1 MAASSRPPPPRLL
14 DLDLTI
20 VSAKHL
26 KNVNWRNGDL
36 KPYAVFWVNPD
47 RRLSTRSD
55 DSGSTRPVWN
65 ERFTLP
71 LAVPLY
77 DAVLTLEIFHSKPS
91 ETPKPLVGT
100 LRVEL
105 KELPDP
111 EDGSKIRTFSVLRTS
126 GRPQGKIRVK
136 LGIRER
142 PLAPPHD
149 YHFAPPSYY
158 YTNTPPPPRYS
169 PYVSL
174 PPPPPPQ
181 AASPPPPPP
190 PPQPSASSP
199 PPPSYSS
206 IPDAY
211 SPYFSSH
218 YYSSPPPPMP
228 PRPFFERS
236 YGYGTPSAPV
246 DYSPYDW
253 KPRGGSK
260 IGLGTGLA
268 VGAVAGAL
276 GGLALEEGLKYEEEN
291 IGERVEQDVASKER
305 DDYSDYHRPDY

>member
-1 MAASSRPPPPRLL
+1 MATHSRPPPPRPL

-26 KNVNWRNGDL
+26 KNVNWQNGDL
-36 KPYAVFWVNPD
+36 KPYAVFWVDPD

-71 LAVPLY
+71 LVVPPHET
-77 DAVLTLEIFHSKPS
+77 VLTLEIFHSKPS
-91 ETPKPLVGT
+91 ETPKPLVAT

-111 EDGSKIRTFSVLRTS
+111 DDGSKIRTFSLLRPS
-126 GRPQGKIRVK
+126 GRPQGKIRLK

-142 PLAPPHD
+142 PLPPPHD
-149 YHFAPPSYY
+149 YHFAPPSSYY
-158 YTNTPPPPRYS
+158 YTNAPPPPRYS
-169 PYVSL
+169 APPYVSL
-174 PPPPPPQ
+174 PPPPPP
-181 AASPPPPPP
+181 
-190 PPQPSASSP
+190 PSSSP
-199 PPPSYSS
+199 PPPNPPYSS
-206 IPDAY
+206 IPDGY
-211 SPYFSSH
+211 PPYYSSH

-228 PRPFFERS
+228 PRPFFERAS
-236 YGYGTPSAPV
+236 SYGTPSAPV
-246 DYSPYDW
+246 DYSPYDQ

-260 IGLGTGLA
+260 IGVGTGLA

-276 GGLALEEGLKYEEEN
+276 GGMALEEGLKYEEEK
-291 IGERVEQDVASKER
+291 IGERVEYEVTSKER
-305 DDYSDYHRPDY
+305 DDYGDYHRTEY

>member
-1 MAASSRPPPPRLL
+1 MATSSRPPPPRLL

-36 KPYAVFWVNPD
+36 KPYAVFWVDPD

-65 ERFTLP
+65 ERFTLHLPAP
-71 LAVPLY
+71 LH

-91 ETPKPLVGT
+91 ETPKPLVAT

-111 EDGSKIRTFSVLRTS
+111 DDSSKIRTFSLLRAS

-142 PLAPPHD
+142 PLPPPHD
-149 YHFAPPSYY
+149 YHFAPPPSYY

-169 PYVSL
+169 VSPYVSL
-174 PPPPPPQ
+174 PPPPPP
-181 AASPPPPPP
+181 
-190 PPQPSASSP
+190 PSVSP
-199 PPPSYSS
+199 PPPSPYSS

-211 SPYFSSH
+211 PPYYSSH

-236 YGYGTPSAPV
+236 SSYGTPSAPV
-246 DYSPYDW
+246 DYSPYDQ
-253 KPRGGSK
+253 KPRGGPK
-260 IGLGTGLA
+260 LGLGTGLA

-276 GGLALEEGLKYEEEN
+276 GGLALEEGLKYEEEK
-291 IGERVEQDVASKER
+291 IGERVEHDVASRER